1 MATSTGARPLMEM
14 NAATAD
20 DPEADADTEGSGSS
34 DNENSLLEG
43 EQPTSADKQPLS
55 MKQRIALVGALLL
68 CVLTIFA
75 FAFLLPCHK
84 PKCQKDP
91 GCPGKGDQAFVNW
104 TDNLGGITPVMISLV
119 DVTGDGRADILV
131 EFKIEEKESVNSS
144 FLSQLCR
151 STNCRGS
158 GVMAIHGSCGYSLWN
173 VSHNSSLGLLACE
186 KVADRSGMN
195 SNGHCLLVEERTNL
209 LLFNSENGTTKW
221 QSPSNHGVDS
231 FKFVNDID
239 GDGERDIVIVQ
250 EYSKVYKK
258 VYSEGTVNL
267 VSGATGKLL
276 GNSLPL
282 PGNHGGSHVLAIHAP
297 SSKQQFV
304 IVGSTSL
311 KGNSTSLWA
320 ISVSDLLEKVRQPAK
335 KIPGQSWG
343 EHTPDPLTGF
353 ISILK
358 DTLVLIEP
366 LLTDLDG
373 DGVKDVVFVIKENS
387 LSLLA
392 TNGKDLTVMWRVAVP
407 SNASIHK

>member
-1 MATSTGARPLMEM
+1 MATSTGSRPLMEM

-55 MKQRIALVGALLL
+55 MKRRIALVGALLL
-68 CVLTIFA
+68 CVFTIFA

-104 TDNLGGITPVMISLV
+104 TDKLGGITPMMISLV
-119 DVTGDGRADILV
+119 DVTGDGRGDILV
-131 EFKIEEKESVNSS
+131 EFKIEEKESGNSS
-144 FLSQLCR
+144 FLRQLCK
-151 STNCRGS
+151 STNCLGA
-158 GVMAIHGSCGYSLWN
+158 GLMAIHGSCGYSLWD
-173 VSHNSSLGLLACE
+173 VSWNSSLGFLACE
-186 KVADRSGMN
+186 RVTDMSGVK
-195 SNGHCLLVEERTNL
+195 SNGHCLLVEEKTNL
-209 LLFNSENGTTKW
+209 VLFNSENGTTKW
-221 QSPSNHGVDS
+221 QTYSNSKVDS

-239 GDGERDIVIVQ
+239 GDGERDIVFVQ
-250 EYSKVYKK
+250 EHLKVYEK
-258 VYSEGTVNL
+258 VYSEGSISL
-267 VSGATGKLL
+267 VSGATGKIL

-282 PGNHGGSHVLAIHAP
+282 PGSHGGSNVLAVHAP

-304 IVGSTSL
+304 IVGSTSY
-311 KGNSTSLWA
+311 KGNSSSLWA
-320 ISVSDLLEKVRQPAK
+320 ISVSDLLEKVRKPTK
-335 KIPGQSWG
+335 KIPGQPWG
-343 EHTPDPLTGF
+343 DHTPDSLTGF
-353 ISILK
+353 ISVFK
-358 DTLVLIEP
+358 DTVILLEP

-392 TNGKDLTVMWRVAVP
+392 MNGKDLVVMWRKVVP
-407 SNASIHK
+407 SDASIHK

>member
-1 MATSTGARPLMEM
+1 MEM

-55 MKQRIALVGALLL
+55 MKRRIALVGALLL
-68 CVLTIFA
+68 CVFTIFT

-91 GCPGKGDQAFVNW
+91 GCPGKGDQPFVNW
-104 TDNLGGITPVMISLV
+104 TDKLGGITPVMISLV
-119 DVTGDGRADILV
+119 DMTGHGRGDILV
-131 EFKIEEKESVNSS
+131 EFKIEEEESTNSS
-144 FLSQLCR
+144 FLSQLCK
-151 STNCRGS
+151 STNCHGT
-158 GVMAIHGSCGYSLWN
+158 GLMAIHGSCGYSLWD
-173 VSHNSSLGLLACE
+173 VSRNSSLGFLACE
-186 KVADRSGMN
+186 RVTDMSGIN
-195 SNGHCLLVEERTNL
+195 SNGRCLLVEERTNL
-209 LLFNSENGTTKW
+209 VLFNSENGTTKW
-221 QSPSNHGVDS
+221 QTPSNSKVDS

-239 GDGERDIVIVQ
+239 GDGKRDIVFVQ
-250 EYSKVYKK
+250 EHPKVYEK
-258 VYSEGTVNL
+258 VYSEGSVNL
-267 VSGATGKLL
+267 VSGATGKIL

-282 PGNHGGSHVLAIHAP
+282 PGGHGGSNVLAIHTP
-297 SSKQQFV
+297 SNKQQFV
-304 IVGSTSL
+304 IVSSTAR

-335 KIPGQSWG
+335 EIPGQPWG

-358 DTLVLIEP
+358 DTLVLLEP

-373 DGVKDVVFVIKENS
+373 DGVKDVVFVTNEDS
-387 LSLLA
+387 LHVSLLA
-392 TNGKDLTVMWRVAVP
+392 MSGKDLAVMWRVVVP
-407 SNASIHK
+407 LDASIHK

>member
-1 MATSTGARPLMEM
+1 MATSTGSRPLREM

-55 MKQRIALVGALLL
+55 MKRRIALVGALLL
-68 CVLTIFA
+68 CVFTIFA

-104 TDNLGGITPVMISLV
+104 TDKLGGITPLMISLV
-119 DVTGDGRADILV
+119 DVIGHGRGDILV
-131 EFKIEEKESVNSS
+131 EFKIEEEESMNSS
-144 FLSQLCR
+144 FLSQLCK
-151 STNCRGS
+151 STNCHGT
-158 GVMAIHGSCGYSLWN
+158 GLMAIHGSCGYSLWD
-173 VSHNSSLGLLACE
+173 VSRNSSLGLLACE
-186 KVADRSGMN
+186 RVTDRSGMN
-195 SNGHCLLVEERTNL
+195 NNGHCLLVEEKTNL
-209 LLFNSENGTTKW
+209 VLFNLENGSTKW
-221 QSPSNHGVDS
+221 QTPANSKVDS
-231 FKFVNDID
+231 FKFVHDID
-239 GDGERDIVIVQ
+239 GDGERDIVFVQ
-250 EYSKVYKK
+250 EYPKVYEK
-258 VYSEGTVNL
+258 VYSEGSVNL
-267 VSGATGKLL
+267 VSGATGKIL

-282 PGNHGGSHVLAIHAP
+282 PGSHGGSNVLAIHAP

-304 IVGSTSL
+304 IVGSTAP

-320 ISVSDLLEKVRQPAK
+320 ISVSDLLDKVRRPAK
-335 KIPGQSWG
+335 KIPGQPWG

-353 ISILK
+353 ISILS
-358 DTLVLIEP
+358 DTLVLLEP

-373 DGVKDVVFVIKENS
+373 DGVKDVVFVIKEDS

-392 TNGKDLTVMWRVAVP
+392 VNGKDLADMWRMVVP
-407 SNASIHK
+407 LDASIQK

>member
-1 MATSTGARPLMEM
+1 MATSTSSRPLMEV
-14 NAATAD
+14 NAATPD

-34 DNENSLLEG
+34 DNENSLLED

-55 MKQRIALVGALLL
+55 MKRRIALVGALLL
-68 CVLTIFA
+68 CVFTIFA

-84 PKCQKDP
+84 PKCQEDP
-91 GCPGKGDQAFVNW
+91 GCPGKGDQVFVNW
-104 TDNLGGITPVMISLV
+104 TDKFGGITPVVISLV

-131 EFKIEEKESVNSS
+131 EFKIEDKESVNSS

-151 STNCRGS
+151 STNCHG
-158 GVMAIHGSCGYSLWN
+158 GGLMAIHGSCGYSLWD
-173 VSHNSSLGLLACE
+173 VSRNSSLGVVACE
-186 KVADRSGMN
+186 RVTDRSGMN
-195 SNGHCLLVEERTNL
+195 SNGHCLLVEDETNL

-221 QSPSNHGVDS
+221 QSPSHSKVDS
-231 FKFVNDID
+231 LKFINDID
-239 GDGERDIVIVQ
+239 GDGERDIVFVQ
-250 EYSKVYKK
+250 ERPKVNEK
-258 VYSEGTVNL
+258 VYSEGSISL
-267 VSGATGKLL
+267 VSGATGKII

-282 PGNHGGSHVLAIHAP
+282 PGSHGGSNVLAVHAP

-304 IVGSTSL
+304 IVGSTSH

-320 ISVSDLLEKVRQPAK
+320 ISVPDLLEKVRQPTK
-335 KIPGQSWG
+335 KIPGQQWG

-387 LSLLA
+387 LSLMAMNGNDLA
-392 TNGKDLTVMWRVAVP
+392 VMWRMIVP
-407 SNASIHK
+407 SDASIHK